1 MKKRCFVIFILFVL
15 CVSLLTAFDAKVT
28 AVKGKVEVK
37 QAGGAWRPAKQGLAV
52 KKGTVISTGFKSELT
67 LKIDGSVIVVKPLTR
82 LKVEDIAKKGESVN
96 SEVFV
101 NVGSI
106 SANVKPKSTKRVK
119 FKVKTPVATASV
131 RGTSGIISA
140 DGQLIGLTGT
150 WAYTNNLGQK
160 AAVKPGCVVTID
172 EKGEIIPPQV
182 NAIRNVAVSYKTTL
196 AEEEKAK
203 ITVLPVEDS
212 EEFVVGGF
220 ATVVTVVAW
229 AAK

>member
-1 MKKRCFVIFILFVL
+1 MKKKCFVIFILFVL
-15 CVSLLTAFDAKVT
+15 CVSLLTAFDAKIT

-37 QAGGAWRPAKQGLAV
+37 QSGGTWRPAKQGLEV

-96 SEVFV
+96 SEIFV
-101 NVGSI
+101 NLGAI
-106 SANVKPKSTKRVK
+106 SANVKAKSTKRVK

-140 DGQLIGLTGT
+140 DGQLIGFTGT

-160 AAVKPGCVVTID
+160 AAVKSGCVVSLD
-172 EKGEIIPPQV
+172 EKGEIVSPQI
-182 NAIRNVAVSYKTTL
+182 NAMKNVAVNYETTL
-196 AEEEKAK
+196 ANREKNKAGL
-203 ITVLPVEDS
+203 LPTEAPIL
-212 EEFVVGGF
+212 GGL
-220 ATVVTVVAW
+220 ATVVTIVGW
-229 AAK
+229 E

>member
-37 QAGGAWRPAKQGLAV
+37 QSGGAWRPAKQGLAI

-82 LKVEDIAKKGESVN
+82 LKVEDIAKKGEAVS

-106 SANVKPKSTKRVK
+106 SANVKPKSTKRVQ

-131 RGTSGIISA
+131 RGTSGIICA
-140 DGQLIGLTGT
+140 DGQLIGFTGT

-160 AAVKPGCVVTID
+160 AAVKSGCVVTLD
-172 EKGEIIPPQV
+172 EKGEIVSPQI
-182 NAIRNVAVSYKTTL
+182 NAMRNVAINYDTTL
-196 AEEEKAK
+196 ANSEKSK
-203 ITVLPVEDS
+203 DDLLPTETPVL
-212 EEFVVGGF
+212 GGL
-220 ATVVTVVAW
+220 TSVVTIVGW
-229 AAK
+229 E